1 MKTVQRSPK
10 PFFYPGEKTG
20 ILLLHGFTGTPSEL
34 RPMGQY
40 FNERGYTVYAPL
52 LAGHGTSPEEME
64 QTTWRDWWQSSLD
77 AYDKMRA
84 EKLDRLFVAGLSMGG
99 TLSLALAA
107 QRPVDGVIPMCAP
120 IYIRD
125 RRALLANVLKYFIR
139 YKKRTGHRDPEIEA
153 HLCPY
158 DRTPVKCIAELTQ
171 LISHVKTLLPD
182 VKAPSLVIQAGKD
195 ELILGKS
202 AQYIYQNI
210 ASTDKKLSWY
220 HQSTH
225 IITVDR
231 ERKELFK
238 EIEQFIRERS
248 S

>member
-1 MKTVQRSPK
+1 MKTVQRSPE
-10 PFFYPGEKTG
+10 PFFYPGGKTG

-40 FNERGYTVYAPL
+40 FKDQGYTVFAPL

-64 QTTWRDWWQSSLD
+64 QTTWRDWWQSVLD
-77 AYDKMRA
+77 AYDKLRA
-84 EKLDRLFVAGLSMGG
+84 EKLERLYVAGLSMGG
-99 TLSLALAA
+99 CLSLALAA

-125 RRALLANVLKYFIR
+125 RRALLANVLSLFIR
-139 YKKRTGHRDPEIEA
+139 YKKRTTHRDPEIEA
-153 HLCPY
+153 YLCPY
-158 DRTPVKCIAELTQ
+158 DRTPIKCVAELTR
-171 LISHVKTLLPD
+171 LIRHVKGLLAE
-182 VKAPSLVIQAGKD
+182 VKVPALIIQAGKD
-195 ELILGKS
+195 ELILEKS
-202 AQYIYQNI
+202 ADYIYENI
-210 ASTDKKLSWY
+210 SSTDKKVSWY
-220 HQSTH
+220 EKSTH